1 MIQNGVGVWFVRG
14 VAVRIDHS
22 FQQDVRQHS
31 SEHVMGAGSVCERDR
46 PHIFLAT
53 SLLGMDA
60 PPSAYHCR
68 QRTHCNSYAIRI
80 CDTISNWTSTR
91 CKRQCCPCGRR
102 LHPRSSRSHSKAS
115 CMACCRLCSMAGTSC
130 STPMR
135 SCRCIC
141 IKSLAEPVTSTEP
154 WTKPHLEI
162 C

>member
-1 MIQNGVGVWFVRG
+1 MLLYF
-14 VAVRIDHS
+14 
-22 FQQDVRQHS
+22 
-31 SEHVMGAGSVCERDR
+31 EHVTYIWYLYKVVRVQG
-46 PHIFLAT
+46 IFLAT

-80 CDTISNWTSTR
+80 CDTSSNWTSSR

-135 SCRCIC
+135 RCRCIC

-162 C
+162 CRCFHLLTLCVKHIYISGNIYRIA